1 MRMRAPVPEDAPAV
15 LGVIVARDLA
25 DVGVA
30 DYTLEDL
37 LGEWRGGGLD
47 VGADTI
53 VAVAGAE
60 IVGYAAVHQR
70 STMAVVAPEH
80 EDRGIGA
87 RLLAWAERREAERG
101 RKRHRQ
107 WVAAGNT
114 RAQALLLGAGY
125 LQVRSAWRMVRALD
139 HGVDAGAPQAAGAAR
154 GGFELRPLDV
164 ERDGPTVHALDD
176 ASFAGAADYEPE
188 TFETFRAQH
197 LAAYDLDPDLS
208 RVAEREGRIAGFLLA
223 MRREDTAVGYVDI
236 LAVHPGHQRQGIGTA
251 LLLDAFRRFAAVGLR
266 EAQLSV
272 ASDNPRALALYERLG
287 MTARVQRDNYERPVL
302 ARP

>member
-1 MRMRAPVPEDAPAV
+1 MRAPVPEDAPAV
-15 LGVIVARDLA
+15 LGVIVACDLA
-25 DVGVA
+25 DIGVA

-47 VGADTI
+47 IGTDTI
-53 VAVAGAE
+53 VAETGAE
-60 IVGYAAVHQR
+60 IVGYAAVHER

-87 RLLAWAERREAERG
+87 LLLAWAERREAERG

-114 RAQALLLGAGY
+114 RAQALLRGAGY
-125 LQVRSAWRMVRALD
+125 LRIRSAWRMERALD
-139 HGVDAGAPQAAGAAR
+139 HSVHAGGAHA
-154 GGFELRPLDV
+154 GFELRPLDV
-164 ERDGPTVHALDD
+164 ERDGPIVHAVDD
-176 ASFAGAADYEPE
+176 ASFAAAADYEPE

-197 LAAYDLDPDLS
+197 LAAQDLDPELS

-223 MRREDTAVGYVDI
+223 MRREGTAIGYVDI
-236 LAVHPGHQRQGIGTA
+236 LAVHPDHQRHGIGTA

-302 ARP
+302 TRP